1 MLHGS
6 CLCGRIQ
13 YQYHGD
19 IDEISM
25 CHCTQCQ
32 KGQGTAFVAAAPVA
46 TEKLT
51 FIQGQDFLKEFRSS
65 PGKVRVFCAECG
77 SPVYSAR
84 GDLPGVRRLR
94 VGTLDTP
101 VDAGKKYHAFVASKA
116 SWYEVRDE
124 YARYPGSS
132 T

>member
-1 MLHGS
+1 
-6 CLCGRIQ
+6 
-13 YQYHGD
+13 
-19 IDEISM
+19 M

-51 FIQGQDFLKEFRSS
+51 FVRGQEFLKEYRSS
-65 PGKVRVFCAECG
+65 PGKVRAFCAECG

-84 GDLPGVRRLR
+84 DDLPGVRRLR
-94 VGTLDTP
+94 VGTLDTA
-101 VDAGKKYHAFVASKA
+101 VEAGRKYHAFVASKA
-116 SWYEVRDE
+116 RWYEIRDE
-124 YARYPGSS
+124 FPRYQGPS